1 MKKLFILLIPIIIIT
16 YILLKIKK
24 KPVEIEYIKYMHFG
38 YSTGTMINANVSYN
52 LTFKD
57 GKYLVQI
64 KPNGKTE
71 EETKEKEITK
81 KEVKKIENILK
92 QYEVYKWDGFNK
104 SDQNV
109 LDGNSFDISIIL
121 KNGETIR
128 AYGYMKYPNN
138 YREVKNELDNIF
150 MEIYK

>member
-1 MKKLFILLIPIIIIT
+1 MEKA
-16 YILLKIKK
+16 KK
-24 KPVEIEYIKYMHFG
+24 KQK
-38 YSTGTMINANVSYN
+38 
-52 LTFKD
+52 K
-57 GKYLVQI
+57 
-64 KPNGKTE
+64 
-71 EETKEKEITK
+71 KEITK

-92 QYEVYKWDGFNK
+92 KYEVYKWDGFNK

-121 KNGETIR
+121 KNKETIR